1 MRATLLSLGV
11 VLTFASACATERAAR
26 PSDDGRAAIE
36 PSRKKKPRAKRKR
49 QQPRVV
55 EDAPPTTTAGEA
67 DLQEGVISW
76 YHDSLAGRRTA
87 SGERYNPR
95 ARTCAHRKHPFGT
108 RLKVTIA
115 DTGASAECRVN
126 DRGPFVDGRVLD
138 VSRALAEE
146 LDLIERGVAAGKVV
160 RIVDEDS

>member
-1 MRATLLSLGV
+1 MRAPLSALV
-11 VLTFASACATERAAR
+11 VALAFSSACATERAAR

-36 PSRKKKPRAKRKR
+36 QPRKRKAR
-49 QQPRVV
+49 GTRPPKA
-55 EDAPPTTTAGEA
+55 EPEAPSTAMGEA

-87 SGERYNPR
+87 SGERYDPR

-108 RLKVTIA
+108 RLRVTIV
-115 DTGASAECRVN
+115 DTGASVECRVN
-126 DRGPFVDGRVLD
+126 DRGPFVSGRVLD

-146 LDLIERGVAAGKVV
+146 LDLIERGIAPGQVV
-160 RIVDEDS
+160 RLVQDEE